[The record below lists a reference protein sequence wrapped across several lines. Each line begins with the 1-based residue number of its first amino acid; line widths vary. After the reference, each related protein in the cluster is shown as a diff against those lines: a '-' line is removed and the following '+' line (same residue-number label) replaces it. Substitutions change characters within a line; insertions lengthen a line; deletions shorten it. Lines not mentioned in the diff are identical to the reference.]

1 MTAIATARS
10 PRLLV
15 KVLCFAF
22 AVIACVIVAVF
33 VLFSWQTNARLT
45 RSVVENM
52 EASQLRFAGIDA
64 RLRREHALQ
73 AMALAENPTLKAA
86 VDTYYS
92 ERGNVQELGQL
103 QSTIETELAK
113 LQQILAVPALSVTDV
128 RGIVLASAGP
138 NKRDWPAGVR
148 MRLRLEESGAPVDT
162 VVIRNGNAY
171 AATVVPLAL
180 ERDVVGEFFI
190 ASPLDDA
197 YAASLAAEARAEI
210 AILLDGR
217 VIASST
223 PESLRRALEGVALP
237 LSGTIAIG
245 DDEFVVQRLS
255 SIDSANVYA
264 LGSVTVAARAAS
276 SETGRVLLLA
286 GVGALL
292 MAVGGSWWLARTV
305 ARPIDRLS
313 NSLAQMA
320 KARDFDQP
328 LPRTGGSRE
337 LDTLTAT
344 FNDLRTAVSL
354 AEAESEAAY
363 LGVIGALATAL
374 DARDPYTAGHSQRVA
389 DLSVSIGR
397 QMQLSDADL
406 ETLRLGALLHDIGKI
421 GVSDAV
427 LRKPTKLTPDEFEQI
442 KLHPTLGARIL
453 KPLRFLDA
461 QLAIVE
467 LHHERPDGRGYPHG
481 LKGDEIPMFARIVHV
496 ADAFDAM
503 TSARAYR
510 GALPVS
516 SAIGELWRLIGVDF
530 DGQVVQAMAS
540 LPIAVTESV
549 PGEEPVIDAPTT
561 RGLVQFPT
569 RPALAKDVPARA
581 GQHAQ
586 LGLRRAE

>member
-1 MTAIATARS
+1 MSGITTARS
-10 PRLLV
+10 PRLVV

-22 AVIACVIVAVF
+22 GVIACVIVAVF
-33 VLFSWQTNARLT
+33 VLFSVQTNARVT

-52 EASQLRFAGIDA
+52 EASQLRFAGLDA
-64 RLRREHALQ
+64 RLRREHTLQ

-92 ERGNVQELGQL
+92 ERGNEHELGQL
-103 QSTIETELAK
+103 RSTIETELTK
-113 LQQILAVPALSVTDV
+113 LQQIMAVPALSVTDV
-128 RGIVLASAGP
+128 RGTVLASAGP
-138 NKRDWPAGVR
+138 QKGDWPAGARVP
-148 MRLRLEESGAPVDT
+148 LRVEEDGSPVET
-162 VVIRNGNAY
+162 VVMRNDHAY
-171 AATVVPLAL
+171 AATAVPLVL
-180 ERDVVGEFFI
+180 GRDVVGEFFL

-197 YAASLAAEARAEI
+197 YAMSLAEEARADI

-217 VIASST
+217 VIATST
-223 PESLRRALEGVALP
+223 SATLRHSLEGVALP
-237 LSGTIAIG
+237 LSGTLVLG
-245 DDEFVVQRLS
+245 GDEFVVQRLS
-255 SIDSANVYA
+255 SVDSANVYA
-264 LGSVTVAARAAS
+264 LGSVTEAARAAGS
-276 SETGRVLLLA
+276 DTGWVLLFTGA
-286 GVGALL
+286 GALL
-292 MAVGGSWWLARTV
+292 IAVIGSWWLARTV

-320 KARDFDQP
+320 KARDFDKP
-328 LPRTGGSRE
+328 LPPTGGSRE

-344 FNDLRTAVSL
+344 FNELRTAVSL
-354 AEAESEAAY
+354 AEAESEATY

-397 QMQLSDADL
+397 QMQLSEADL

-427 LRKPTKLTPDEFEQI
+427 LRKPTKLTADEFEQI

-510 GALPVS
+510 GALPVTA
-516 SAIGELWRLIGVDF
+516 AISELWRLIGIDF
-530 DGQVVQAMAS
+530 DAQVVQAMAA
-540 LPIAVTESV
+540 LPVALTE
-549 PGEEPVIDAPTT
+549 PGSSEEPATERPSMG
-561 RGLVQFPT
+561 GLVPFPS
-569 RPALAKDVPARA
+569 RSVAA
-581 GQHAQ
+581 GQHPQ
-586 LGLRRAE
+586 LALRRAE

>member
-1 MTAIATARS
+1 MSRMTPARS
-10 PRLLV
+10 PRLVV

-22 AVIACVIVAVF
+22 GVIGCVIVAVF
-33 VLFSWQTNARLT
+33 VLFSWQTNARVT

-52 EASQLRFAGIDA
+52 EASQLRFATLDA
-64 RLRREHALQ
+64 RLRREHTLQ

-92 ERGNVQELGQL
+92 ERGNEHELGQL
-103 QSTIETELAK
+103 HSTIETELTK
-113 LQQILAVPALSVTDV
+113 LQQIMAVPALSVTDV
-128 RGIVLASAGP
+128 RGVVLASAGRQ
-138 NKRDWPAGVR
+138 KGDWPAGARVT
-148 MRLRLEESGAPVDT
+148 LRVEEDGSPVET
-162 VVIRNGNAY
+162 VVMRNDHAY
-171 AATVVPLAL
+171 AATAVPLVL
-180 ERDVVGEFFI
+180 GRDVVGEFFL

-197 YAASLAAEARAEI
+197 YAMNLAEEARADI

-217 VIASST
+217 VIATST
-223 PESLRRALEGVALP
+223 SATLRHALEGVALP
-237 LSGTIAIG
+237 LSGTIALAG
-245 DDEFVVQRLS
+245 DEFVVQRLS
-255 SIDSANVYA
+255 SVDSANVYA
-264 LGSVTVAARAAS
+264 LGSVTEAARAAGS
-276 SETGRVLLLA
+276 DTGWVLLFA
-286 GVGALL
+286 GAGALL
-292 MAVGGSWWLARTV
+292 IAVVGSWWLARTV
-305 ARPIDRLS
+305 ARPIDCLS

-320 KARDFDQP
+320 KARDFDKP
-328 LPRTGGSRE
+328 LPPSGGSRE

-344 FNDLRTAVSL
+344 FNELRTAVSL

-397 QMQLSDADL
+397 QMQLSETDL

-481 LKGDEIPMFARIVHV
+481 FKGDEIPMFARIVHV

-510 GALPVS
+510 GALPVTA
-516 SAIGELWRLIGVDF
+516 AISELWRLIGIDF
-530 DGQVVQAMAS
+530 DAQVVQAMAA
-540 LPIAVTESV
+540 LPVALTE
-549 PGEEPVIDAPTT
+549 PGPNEEPATERPSMG
-561 RGLVQFPT
+561 GLVPFPS
-569 RPALAKDVPARA
+569 RSVAA
-581 GQHAQ
+581 GQHGQ
-586 LGLRRAE
+586 LALRRAE

>member
-1 MTAIATARS
+1 MSGIATARS
-10 PRLLV
+10 PRLVV

-22 AVIACVIVAVF
+22 GVIACVIVAVF
-33 VLFSWQTNARLT
+33 VLFSVQTNARVT

-52 EASQLRFAGIDA
+52 EASQLRFAGLDA
-64 RLRREHALQ
+64 RLRREHTLQ

-92 ERGNVQELGQL
+92 ERGNEHELGQL
-103 QSTIETELAK
+103 RSTIETELTK
-113 LQQILAVPALSVTDV
+113 LQQIMAVPALSVTDV
-128 RGIVLASAGP
+128 RGTVLASAGP
-138 NKRDWPAGVR
+138 QKGDWPAGARVT
-148 MRLRLEESGAPVDT
+148 LHVEEDGSPVET
-162 VVIRNGNAY
+162 VVMRNHRAY
-171 AATVVPLAL
+171 AATAVPLVL
-180 ERDVVGEFFI
+180 GRDVVGEFFL

-197 YAASLAAEARAEI
+197 YAMSLAEEARADI

-217 VIASST
+217 VIATST
-223 PESLRRALEGVALP
+223 SATLRHSLEGVALP
-237 LSGTIAIG
+237 LSGTLMLG
-245 DDEFVVQRLS
+245 GDEFVVQRLS
-255 SIDSANVYA
+255 SVDSANVYA
-264 LGSVTVAARAAS
+264 LGSVTEAARAAGS
-276 SETGRVLLLA
+276 DTGWVLLFTGA
-286 GVGALL
+286 GALL
-292 MAVGGSWWLARTV
+292 IAVIGSWWLARTV

-320 KARDFDQP
+320 KARDFDKP
-328 LPRTGGSRE
+328 LPPTGGSRE

-344 FNDLRTAVSL
+344 FNELRTAVSL
-354 AEAESEAAY
+354 AEAESEATY

-397 QMQLSDADL
+397 QMQLSEADL

-427 LRKPTKLTPDEFEQI
+427 LRKPTKLTADEFEQI

-510 GALPVS
+510 GALPVTA
-516 SAIGELWRLIGVDF
+516 AISELWRLIGIDF
-530 DGQVVQAMAS
+530 DAQVVQAMAA
-540 LPIAVTESV
+540 LPVALTE
-549 PGEEPVIDAPTT
+549 PGSSEEPATERPSMG
-561 RGLVQFPT
+561 GLVPFPS
-569 RPALAKDVPARA
+569 RSVAA
-581 GQHAQ
+581 GQHPQ
-586 LGLRRAE
+586 LALRRAE

>member
-1 MTAIATARS
+1 MSGITTARS
-10 PRLLV
+10 PRLVV

-22 AVIACVIVAVF
+22 GVIACVIVAVF
-33 VLFSWQTNARLT
+33 VLFSVQTNARVT

-52 EASQLRFAGIDA
+52 EASQLRFAGLDA
-64 RLRREHALQ
+64 RLRREHTLQ

-92 ERGNVQELGQL
+92 ERGNEHELGQL
-103 QSTIETELAK
+103 RSTIETELTK
-113 LQQILAVPALSVTDV
+113 LQQIMAVPALSVTDV
-128 RGIVLASAGP
+128 RGTVLASAGP
-138 NKRDWPAGVR
+138 QKGDWPAGARVT
-148 MRLRLEESGAPVDT
+148 LRVEEDGSPVET
-162 VVIRNGNAY
+162 VVMRNDHAY
-171 AATVVPLAL
+171 AATAVPLVL
-180 ERDVVGEFFI
+180 GRDVVGEFFL

-197 YAASLAAEARAEI
+197 YAMSLAEEARADI

-217 VIASST
+217 VIATST
-223 PESLRRALEGVALP
+223 SATLRHSLEGVALP
-237 LSGTIAIG
+237 LSGTLVLG
-245 DDEFVVQRLS
+245 GDEFVVQRLS
-255 SIDSANVYA
+255 SVDSANVYA
-264 LGSVTVAARAAS
+264 LGSVTEAARAAGS
-276 SETGRVLLLA
+276 DTGWVLLFTGA
-286 GVGALL
+286 GALL
-292 MAVGGSWWLARTV
+292 IAVIGSWWLARTV

-320 KARDFDQP
+320 KARDFDKP
-328 LPRTGGSRE
+328 LPPTGGSRE

-344 FNDLRTAVSL
+344 FNELRTAVSL
-354 AEAESEAAY
+354 AEAESEATY

-397 QMQLSDADL
+397 QMQLSEADL

-427 LRKPTKLTPDEFEQI
+427 LRKPTKLTADEFEQI

-510 GALPVS
+510 GALPVTA
-516 SAIGELWRLIGVDF
+516 AISELWRLIGVDF
-530 DGQVVQAMAS
+530 DAQVVQAMAA
-540 LPIAVTESV
+540 LPVALTEPGSSEESATERPSMGGLLPFPSRSV
-549 PGEEPVIDAPTT
+549 A
-561 RGLVQFPT
+561 
-569 RPALAKDVPARA
+569 A
-581 GQHAQ
+581 GQHPQ
-586 LGLRRAE
+586 LALRRAE

>member
-1 MTAIATARS
+1 MSGITTARS
-10 PRLLV
+10 PRLVV

-22 AVIACVIVAVF
+22 GVIACVIVAVF
-33 VLFSWQTNARLT
+33 VLFSVQTNARVT

-52 EASQLRFAGIDA
+52 EASQLRFAGLDA
-64 RLRREHALQ
+64 RLRREHTLQ

-92 ERGNVQELGQL
+92 ERGNEHELGQL
-103 QSTIETELAK
+103 RSTIETELTK
-113 LQQILAVPALSVTDV
+113 LQQIMAVPALSVTDV
-128 RGIVLASAGP
+128 RGTVLASAGP
-138 NKRDWPAGVR
+138 QKGDWPAGARVT
-148 MRLRLEESGAPVDT
+148 LHVEEDGSPVET
-162 VVIRNGNAY
+162 VVMRNHRAY
-171 AATVVPLAL
+171 AATAVPLVL
-180 ERDVVGEFFI
+180 GRDVVGEFFL

-197 YAASLAAEARAEI
+197 YAMSLAEEARADI

-217 VIASST
+217 VIATST
-223 PESLRRALEGVALP
+223 SATLRHSLEGVALP
-237 LSGTIAIG
+237 LSGTLVLG
-245 DDEFVVQRLS
+245 GDEFVVQRLS
-255 SIDSANVYA
+255 SVDSANVYA
-264 LGSVTVAARAAS
+264 LGSVTEAARAAGS
-276 SETGRVLLLA
+276 DTGWVLLFTGA
-286 GVGALL
+286 GALL
-292 MAVGGSWWLARTV
+292 IAVIGSWWLARTV

-320 KARDFDQP
+320 KARDFDKP
-328 LPRTGGSRE
+328 LPPTGGSRE

-344 FNDLRTAVSL
+344 FNELRTAVSL
-354 AEAESEAAY
+354 AEAESEATY

-397 QMQLSDADL
+397 QMQLSEADL

-427 LRKPTKLTPDEFEQI
+427 LRKPTKLTADEFEQI

-510 GALPVS
+510 GALPVTA
-516 SAIGELWRLIGVDF
+516 AISELWRLIGIDF
-530 DGQVVQAMAS
+530 DAQVVQAMAA
-540 LPIAVTESV
+540 LPVALTEPGSSEESATERPSMGGLLPFPSRSV
-549 PGEEPVIDAPTT
+549 A
-561 RGLVQFPT
+561 
-569 RPALAKDVPARA
+569 A
-581 GQHAQ
+581 GQHPQ
-586 LGLRRAE
+586 LALRRAE

>member
-1 MTAIATARS
+1 MSGITTARS
-10 PRLLV
+10 PRLVV

-22 AVIACVIVAVF
+22 GVIACVIVAVF
-33 VLFSWQTNARLT
+33 VLFSVQTNARVT

-52 EASQLRFAGIDA
+52 EASQLRFAGLDA
-64 RLRREHALQ
+64 RLRREHTLQ

-92 ERGNVQELGQL
+92 ERGNEHELGQL
-103 QSTIETELAK
+103 RSTIETELTK
-113 LQQILAVPALSVTDV
+113 LQQIMAVPALSVTDV
-128 RGIVLASAGP
+128 RGTVLASAGP
-138 NKRDWPAGVR
+138 QKGDWPAGARVT
-148 MRLRLEESGAPVDT
+148 LHVEEDGSPVET
-162 VVIRNGNAY
+162 VVMRNHRAY
-171 AATVVPLAL
+171 AATAVPLVL
-180 ERDVVGEFFI
+180 GRDVVGEFFL

-197 YAASLAAEARAEI
+197 YAMSLAEEARADI

-217 VIASST
+217 VIATST
-223 PESLRRALEGVALP
+223 SATLRHSLEGVALP
-237 LSGTIAIG
+237 LSGTLMLG
-245 DDEFVVQRLS
+245 GDEFVVQRLS
-255 SIDSANVYA
+255 SVDSANVYA
-264 LGSVTVAARAAS
+264 LGSVTEAARAAGS
-276 SETGRVLLLA
+276 DTGWVLLFTGA
-286 GVGALL
+286 GALL
-292 MAVGGSWWLARTV
+292 IAVIGSWWLARTV

-320 KARDFDQP
+320 KARDFDKP
-328 LPRTGGSRE
+328 LPPTGGSRE

-344 FNDLRTAVSL
+344 FNELRTAVSL
-354 AEAESEAAY
+354 AEAESEATY

-397 QMQLSDADL
+397 QMQLSEADL

-427 LRKPTKLTPDEFEQI
+427 LRKPTKLTADEFEQI

-510 GALPVS
+510 GALPVTA
-516 SAIGELWRLIGVDF
+516 AISELWRLIGIDF
-530 DGQVVQAMAS
+530 DAQVVQAMAA
-540 LPIAVTESV
+540 LPVALTEPGSSEESATERPSMGGLLPFPSRSV
-549 PGEEPVIDAPTT
+549 A
-561 RGLVQFPT
+561 
-569 RPALAKDVPARA
+569 A
-581 GQHAQ
+581 GQHPQ
-586 LGLRRAE
+586 LALRRAE

>member
-1 MTAIATARS
+1 MIGLVTRS

-15 KVLCFAF
+15 KVLCFALS
-22 AVIACVIVAVF
+22 VIGTVIVAVF
-33 VLFSWQTNARLT
+33 FLFSWQTNARVT
-45 RSVVENM
+45 RSVVDNL
-52 EASQLRFAGIDA
+52 EASQLRFADVEA
-64 RLRREHALQ
+64 RRRREQTLQ

-86 VDTYYS
+86 IDTYYA
-92 ERGNVQELGQL
+92 ERGNEEQLGPL
-103 QSTIETELAK
+103 RSTIETELAK
-113 LQQILAVPALSVTDV
+113 LQQLLAVPALSVTDV

-138 NKRDWPAGVR
+138 HRSDWPTGA
-148 MRLRLEESGAPVDT
+148 RLSLRVTEDGAPVET
-162 VVIRNGNAY
+162 VVNRNGHPY
-171 AATVVPLAL
+171 VATAVPLVL
-180 ERDVVGEFFI
+180 GRDVIGEFFL
-190 ASPLDDA
+190 AAPLDDA
-197 YAASLAAEARAEI
+197 YAANLAAEAGADI

-217 VIASST
+217 VIATST
-223 PESLRRALEGVALP
+223 PGPLRRALSDVALP
-237 LSGTIAIG
+237 SNGTVVLTG
-245 DDEFVVQRLS
+245 DEYVVQRLS
-255 SIDSANVYA
+255 SVDSASLYA
-264 LGSVTVAARAAS
+264 LGSVTSAARAATA
-276 SETGRVLLLA
+276 ETGQVLLLA

-292 MAVGGSWWLARTV
+292 IAVGGSWWLARTV

-313 NSLAQMA
+313 SSLAQMA

-328 LPRTGGSRE
+328 LPRMGGSRE

-389 DLSVSIGR
+389 DLSVAIGR

-427 LRKPTKLTPDEFEQI
+427 LGKPTKLTPEEFEQI

-510 GALPVS
+510 AALPVS
-516 SAIGELWRLIGVDF
+516 MAVGELWRCIGVDF
-530 DGQVVQAMAS
+530 DAKVVQAMAA
-540 LPIAVTESV
+540 LPIALAVTTESHETPAGTSASGSLV
-549 PGEEPVIDAPTT
+549 RFPSRAPAA
-561 RGLVQFPT
+561 V
-569 RPALAKDVPARA
+569 
-581 GQHAQ
+581 GQHVVPR
-586 LGLRRAE
+586 RRAE

>member
-1 MTAIATARS
+1 MTALASSRS

-22 AVIACVIVAVF
+22 AVIGCVIVAVF
-33 VLFSWQTNARLT
+33 LLFSWQTNARLT
-45 RSVVENM
+45 RTVVENM

-64 RLRREHALQ
+64 RLRREHTLQ

-92 ERGNVQELGQL
+92 ERGDEHELGQL
-103 QSTIETELAK
+103 RSTIETELEK
-113 LQQILAVPALSVTDV
+113 LQQIMAVPALSVTDV
-128 RGIVLASAGP
+128 RGVVLASAGP
-138 NKRDWPAGVR
+138 SKRDWPAGARVA
-148 MRLRLEESGAPVDT
+148 LRVEENGTPVET
-162 VVIRNGNAY
+162 VVLRNGHPY
-171 AATVVPLAL
+171 TATAVPLVL
-180 ERDVVGEFFI
+180 GRDVVGEFFL

-197 YAASLAAEARAEI
+197 YAVSLAAEARADI

-217 VIASST
+217 VIATST
-223 PESLRRALEGVALP
+223 PQSQRRALEGVALP
-237 LSGTIAIG
+237 LSGTIVLG
-245 DDEFVVQRLS
+245 QDEFVVQRLS
-255 SIDSANVYA
+255 SVDSANVYA
-264 LGSVTVAARAAS
+264 LGSVTAAARTAT
-276 SETGRVLLLA
+276 SETGWVLLLA
-286 GVGALL
+286 GAGALL
-292 MAVGGSWWLARTV
+292 MAIGGSWWVARTV

-313 NSLAQMA
+313 NSLATMA
-320 KARDFDQP
+320 KARDFDRP
-328 LPRTGGSRE
+328 LPPTGGSRE

-344 FNDLRTAVSL
+344 FNELRTAVSL
-354 AEAESEAAY
+354 AEAESEATY

-397 QMQLSDADL
+397 QMQLSEADL

-427 LRKPTKLTPDEFEQI
+427 LRKPTKLTGEEFEQI

-467 LHHERPDGRGYPHG
+467 LHHERPDGLGYPHG

-510 GALPVS
+510 GALPVAT
-516 SAIGELWRLIGVDF
+516 AIGELWRLIGADF
-530 DGQVVQAMAS
+530 DPQVVQAIAA
-540 LPIAVTESV
+540 LPIAVTE
-549 PGEEPVIDAPTT
+549 PAPIEEAAATDRPSGRA
-561 RGLVQFPT
+561 LVQFPS
-569 RPALAKDVPARA
+569 RPATQPA
-581 GQHAQ
+581 QHAH
-586 LGLRRAE
+586 LALRRAE

>member
-1 MTAIATARS
+1 MTPPVTYS

-22 AVIACVIVAVF
+22 AVIGCVIVGVF

-45 RSVVENM
+45 RTVVENM

-64 RLRREHALQ
+64 RLRREHTLQ
-73 AMALAENPTLKAA
+73 AIALAENPTLKAS
-86 VDTYYS
+86 VDTYYA
-92 ERGNVQELGQL
+92 ERGNEQELGQL
-103 QSTIETELAK
+103 RSTIETELAK
-113 LQQILAVPALSVTDV
+113 LQQLMAVPALSVTDV
-128 RGIVLASAGP
+128 RGVVLASAGP
-138 NKRDWPAGVR
+138 NKGDWPVGARVN
-148 MRLRLEESGAPVDT
+148 LRVEDDGAPVDA
-162 VVIRNGNAY
+162 VVVRNGHPY
-171 AATVVPLAL
+171 VATAVPMVLG
-180 ERDVVGEFFI
+180 RDVVGEFFL

-197 YAASLAAEARAEI
+197 YAVNLAAEARADI

-223 PESLRRALEGVALP
+223 PAPLRRAIEGVALP
-237 LSGTIAIG
+237 VSGTIVLAG
-245 DDEFVVQRLS
+245 DEFVVQRLS
-255 SIDSANVYA
+255 AVDSASVYA
-264 LGSVTVAARAAS
+264 LGSVTAAARIAS
-276 SETGRVLLLA
+276 SETGWLLMLA
-286 GVGALL
+286 GAGALL
-292 MAVGGSWWLARTV
+292 IAAFGSWWLARTV

-313 NSLAQMA
+313 NSLARMA

-344 FNDLRTAVSL
+344 FDELRTAVSL

-389 DLSVSIGR
+389 DLSTAIGR
-397 QMQLSDADL
+397 QMRLSDADI

-427 LRKPTKLTPDEFEQI
+427 LRKPTKLTQDEFEQI

-510 GALPVS
+510 GALPV
-516 SAIGELWRLIGVDF
+516 AAAVAELWRLIGVDF
-530 DGQVVQAMAS
+530 DAQAVRALAA
-540 LPIAVTESV
+540 LPVALTEPQPAHGDAAAGAMPSSRAPV
-549 PGEEPVIDAPTT
+549 P
-561 RGLVQFPT
+561 FPSRSS
-569 RPALAKDVPARA
+569 RPAA
-581 GQHAQ
+581 QHAQ
-586 LGLRRAE
+586 LAWRRAE

>member
-1 MTAIATARS
+1 MTAPARRS

-15 KVLCFAF
+15 KVLCFALG
-22 AVIACVIVAVF
+22 VIGTVIVGVF
-33 VLFSWQTNARLT
+33 FLFSWQTNARVT
-45 RSVVENM
+45 RSVVDNL
-52 EASQLRFAGIDA
+52 EASQLRFAGVEA
-64 RLRREHALQ
+64 RRRREQTLQ
-73 AMALAENPTLKAA
+73 AIALAENPTLKAA
-86 VDTYYS
+86 VDTYYA
-92 ERGNVQELGQL
+92 ERGNEQQLGPL
-103 QSTIETELAK
+103 RSTIETELAK
-113 LQQILAVPALSVTDV
+113 LQQLMAVPALSVTDV

-138 NKRDWPAGVR
+138 HKSDWPTGARVS
-148 MRLRLEESGAPVDT
+148 LRVTEDGTPVET
-162 VVIRNGNAY
+162 VVNRNGHPY
-171 AATVVPLAL
+171 VATAVPLVL
-180 ERDVVGEFFI
+180 GRDVIGEFFL

-197 YAASLAAEARAEI
+197 YAINLSGEARADI

-217 VIASST
+217 VIATST
-223 PESLRRALEGVALP
+223 PEGLRRALEQVALP
-237 LSGTIAIG
+237 SSGTVLLAG
-245 DDEFVVQRLS
+245 DEYVVQRLS
-255 SIDSANVYA
+255 SVDSASLYA
-264 LGSVTVAARAAS
+264 LGSVTSATRAAT
-276 SETGRVLLLA
+276 SETGRVLLFA
-286 GVGALL
+286 GAGALL
-292 MAVGGSWWLARTV
+292 IAFGGSWWLARTV

-328 LPRTGGSRE
+328 LPRMGGSRE
-337 LDTLTAT
+337 LDTLTVT
-344 FNDLRTAVSL
+344 FNELRTAVSL

-389 DLSVSIGR
+389 DLSVAIGR

-427 LRKPTKLTPDEFEQI
+427 LGKPTKLTPEEFEQI

-510 GALPVS
+510 AAMPVS
-516 SAIGELWRLIGVDF
+516 MAVGELWRCSGTDF
-530 DGQVVQAMAS
+530 DAKVVQAMAA
-540 LPIAVTESV
+540 LPIALAVTESHEV
-549 PGEEPVIDAPTT
+549 PANKASNSS
-561 RGLVQFPT
+561 LVQFPS
-569 RPALAKDVPARA
+569 RPALAA
-581 GQHAQ
+581 GSHA
-586 LGLRRAE
+586 LPMRRAE

>member
-1 MTAIATARS
+1 MSGIATARS
-10 PRLLV
+10 PRLVV

-22 AVIACVIVAVF
+22 GVIACVIVAVF
-33 VLFSWQTNARLT
+33 VLFSVQTNARVT

-52 EASQLRFAGIDA
+52 EASQLRFAGLDA
-64 RLRREHALQ
+64 RLRREHTLQ

-92 ERGNVQELGQL
+92 ERGNEHELGQL
-103 QSTIETELAK
+103 RSTIETELTK
-113 LQQILAVPALSVTDV
+113 LQQIMAVPALSVTDV
-128 RGIVLASAGP
+128 RGTVLASAGP
-138 NKRDWPAGVR
+138 QKGDWPAGARVT
-148 MRLRLEESGAPVDT
+148 LHVEEDGSPVET
-162 VVIRNGNAY
+162 VVMRNHRAY
-171 AATVVPLAL
+171 AATAVPLVL
-180 ERDVVGEFFI
+180 GRDVVGEFFL

-197 YAASLAAEARAEI
+197 YAMSLAEEARADI

-217 VIASST
+217 VIATST
-223 PESLRRALEGVALP
+223 SATLRHSLEGVALP
-237 LSGTIAIG
+237 LSGTLVLG
-245 DDEFVVQRLS
+245 GDEFVVQRLS
-255 SIDSANVYA
+255 SVDSANVYA
-264 LGSVTVAARAAS
+264 LGSVTEAARAAGS
-276 SETGRVLLLA
+276 DTGWVLLFTGA
-286 GVGALL
+286 GALL
-292 MAVGGSWWLARTV
+292 IAVIGSWWLARTV

-320 KARDFDQP
+320 KARDFDKP
-328 LPRTGGSRE
+328 LPPTGGSRE

-344 FNDLRTAVSL
+344 FNELRTAVSL
-354 AEAESEAAY
+354 AEAESEATY

-397 QMQLSDADL
+397 QMQLSEADL

-427 LRKPTKLTPDEFEQI
+427 LRKPTKLTADEFEQI

-510 GALPVS
+510 GALPVTA
-516 SAIGELWRLIGVDF
+516 AISELWRLIGVDF
-530 DGQVVQAMAS
+530 DAQVVQAMAA
-540 LPIAVTESV
+540 LPVALTEPGSSEESATERPSMGGLLPFPSRSV
-549 PGEEPVIDAPTT
+549 A
-561 RGLVQFPT
+561 
-569 RPALAKDVPARA
+569 A
-581 GQHAQ
+581 GQHPQ
-586 LGLRRAE
+586 LALRRAE

>member
-1 MTAIATARS
+1 MSDTTTARS
-10 PRLLV
+10 PRLVV

-33 VLFSWQTNARLT
+33 VLFSVQTNARVT

-52 EASQLRFAGIDA
+52 EASQLRFAGLDA
-64 RLRREHALQ
+64 RLRREHTLQ

-92 ERGNVQELGQL
+92 ERGNEHELGQL
-103 QSTIETELAK
+103 RSTIETELTK
-113 LQQILAVPALSVTDV
+113 LQQIMAVPALSVTDV
-128 RGIVLASAGP
+128 RGTVLASAGP
-138 NKRDWPAGVR
+138 QKGDWPAGARVT
-148 MRLRLEESGAPVDT
+148 LRVEEDGSPVET
-162 VVIRNGNAY
+162 VVMRNDHAY
-171 AATVVPLAL
+171 AATAVPLVL
-180 ERDVVGEFFI
+180 GRDVVGEFFL

-197 YAASLAAEARAEI
+197 YAMSLAEEARADI

-217 VIASST
+217 VIATST
-223 PESLRRALEGVALP
+223 SATLRHALEGVALP
-237 LSGTIAIG
+237 LSGTLMLG
-245 DDEFVVQRLS
+245 GDEFVVQRLS
-255 SIDSANVYA
+255 SVDSANVYA
-264 LGSVTVAARAAS
+264 LGSVTEAARAAGS
-276 SETGRVLLLA
+276 DNGWVLLFA
-286 GVGALL
+286 GAGALL
-292 MAVGGSWWLARTV
+292 IAVLGSWWLARTV

-320 KARDFDQP
+320 KARDFDKL
-328 LPRTGGSRE
+328 LPPTGGSRE
-337 LDTLTAT
+337 LDTLTTT
-344 FNDLRTAVSL
+344 FNELRTAVSL
-354 AEAESEAAY
+354 AEAESEATY

-397 QMQLSDADL
+397 QMQLSEADL

-427 LRKPTKLTPDEFEQI
+427 LRKPTKLTADEFEQI

-510 GALPVS
+510 GALPVTA
-516 SAIGELWRLIGVDF
+516 AISELWRLIGIDF
-530 DGQVVQAMAS
+530 DAQVVQAMAA
-540 LPIAVTESV
+540 LPVALTE
-549 PGEEPVIDAPTT
+549 PGSSEEPATERPSMG
-561 RGLVQFPT
+561 GLVPFPS
-569 RPALAKDVPARA
+569 RSVAA
-581 GQHAQ
+581 GQHPQ
-586 LGLRRAE
+586 LALRRAE

>member
-1 MTAIATARS
+1 MTAPVKRS

-15 KVLCFAF
+15 KVLCFALS
-22 AVIACVIVAVF
+22 VIGTVIVAVF
-33 VLFSWQTNARLT
+33 FLFSWQTNARVT
-45 RSVVENM
+45 RSVVDNL
-52 EASQLRFAGIDA
+52 EASQLRFAGVEA
-64 RLRREHALQ
+64 RRRREQTLQ
-73 AMALAENPTLKAA
+73 AIALAENPTLKAA
-86 VDTYYS
+86 VDTYYA
-92 ERGNVQELGQL
+92 ERGNDQQL
-103 QSTIETELAK
+103 DPLRSTIETELAK
-113 LQQILAVPALSVTDV
+113 LQQLMAVPALSVTDV
-128 RGIVLASAGP
+128 RGTVLASAGP
-138 NKRDWPAGVR
+138 HKSDWPAGARVS
-148 MRLRLEESGAPVDT
+148 LRVTDDGTPVET
-162 VVIRNGNAY
+162 VVNRNGHPY
-171 AATVVPLAL
+171 VATAVPMVLG
-180 ERDVVGEFFI
+180 RDVIGEFFL
-190 ASPLDDA
+190 ASPLDDG
-197 YAASLAAEARAEI
+197 YAESLAGEARADI

-217 VIASST
+217 VIATST
-223 PESLRRALEGVALP
+223 PEPLRRALEEVALP
-237 LSGTIAIG
+237 SSGTVILAG
-245 DDEFVVQRLS
+245 DEYVVQRLS
-255 SIDSANVYA
+255 SVDSVSLYA
-264 LGSVTVAARAAS
+264 LGSVTSATRVAAA
-276 SETGRVLLLA
+276 ETGRVLLLA
-286 GVGALL
+286 GMGALL
-292 MAVGGSWWLARTV
+292 IAFGGSWWLARTV

-328 LPRTGGSRE
+328 LPRMGGSRE

-344 FNDLRTAVSL
+344 FNELRTAVSL

-389 DLSVSIGR
+389 DLSVAIGR

-427 LRKPTKLTPDEFEQI
+427 LGKPTKLTPEEFEQI

-510 GALPVS
+510 SAMPVS
-516 SAIGELWRLIGVDF
+516 TAVGELWRCIGVDF
-530 DGQVVQAMAS
+530 DAKVVQAMAA
-540 LPIAVTESV
+540 LPVALAVTPDSSET
-549 PGEEPVIDAPTT
+549 PVNKPSS
-561 RGLVQFPT
+561 RCLVQFPG
-569 RPALAKDVPARA
+569 RPAAAA
-581 GQHAQ
+581 GPHAFP
-586 LGLRRAE
+586 LRRAE